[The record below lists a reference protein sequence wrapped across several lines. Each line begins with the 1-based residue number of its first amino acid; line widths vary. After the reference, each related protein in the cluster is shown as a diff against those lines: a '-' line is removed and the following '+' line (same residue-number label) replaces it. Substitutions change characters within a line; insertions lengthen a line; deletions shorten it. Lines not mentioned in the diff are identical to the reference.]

1 MRAWVRETRRRMRGV
16 RASGQGLPRRRGFTL
31 IELLVVIAI
40 IAVLISI
47 LLPAL
52 SQSREASR
60 RVKCLTNLKGIGM
73 GLSIYMQ
80 ERSKGVLPRVRPLHD
95 DTSSENDPSL
105 LDLLADYVDA
115 ATPRKGEDGLYIVGD
130 PYKCP
135 SDVSSTSEKDAFRP
149 VWQTTGTSYDYVPA
163 IYMLAA
169 ELVGFVAPERT
180 PRAVTKAYEKWK
192 DSGKDWSILVD
203 AGDWHTQKKNAIP
216 RNGLFMFDWRS
227 DWAKVATEQESADF
241 LKDVLKFGNSPLQ

>member
-1 MRAWVRETRRRMRGV
+1 M
-16 RASGQGLPRRRGFTL
+16 
-31 IELLVVIAI
+31 VIAI

-47 LLPAL
+47 LLPTL

-60 RVKCLTNLKGIGM
+60 RLKCLTNLKGIGT
-73 GLSIYMQ
+73 GLAIYMQ
-80 ERSKGVLPRVRPLHD
+80 ERSKGVLPKVRPLHD

-105 LDLLADYVDA
+105 LNILEEYVSA
-115 ATPRKGEDGLYIVGD
+115 ATPRKGDDGLYIVGD

-135 SDVSSTSEKDAFRP
+135 SDVASNSEEDAFRP
-149 VWQTTGTSYDYVPA
+149 VWQTTGISYDYVPA

-169 ELVGFVAPERT
+169 EVIGLVSPERT
-180 PRAVTKAYEKWK
+180 AKAVTRAYEKWK

-216 RNGLFMFDWRS
+216 RNGLFMFDWRA
-227 DWAKVATEQESADF
+227 DWATIATEQESADF
-241 LKDVLKFGNSPLQ
+241 LKDVLKFGSSPLN

>member
-1 MRAWVRETRRRMRGV
+1 MRERVREKRRR
-16 RASGQGLPRRRGFTL
+16 ARGFTL

-52 SQSREASR
+52 SQSREVSR
-60 RVKCLTNLKGIGM
+60 RLKCLTNLKGIGM

-80 ERSKGVLPRVRPLHD
+80 EKSKGVLPKVRPLHD
-95 DTSSENDPSL
+95 DSSSENDPSL
-105 LDLLADYVDA
+105 LDILEEYVSA
-115 ATPRKGEDGLYIVGD
+115 PRPRKGEDELYIVAD

-135 SDVSSTSEKDAFRP
+135 SDVSSDSAEDAFRP
-149 VWQTTGTSYDYVPA
+149 VWQTTGTSYDYIPA
-163 IYMLAA
+163 LYMLAA
-169 ELVGFVAPERT
+169 EVIGLVNPDRT
-180 PRAVTKAYEKWK
+180 ARAVTKAYEKWK

-216 RNGLFMFDWRS
+216 RNGLFMFDWRA
-227 DWAKVATEQESADF
+227 DWAGVATEEESTEF
-241 LKDVLKFGNSPLQ
+241 LKDVLKFGNSPLN